1 MTNVPA
7 AVLQRVLA
15 YEGVFVSP
23 FREKLAFGKISSQP
37 AQGHRVEGTYN
48 WRNETDIRGFGG
60 QGGANSFET
69 SENVKNRVD
78 SAQGKWQIAG
88 AGAFNETYLSY
99 QRYRWN
105 PKPEFADIIGENFQ
119 GLLRIGGRDTEQHIV
134 QERISLR
141 NDYSRFLKWNGNHT
155 AKAGVILSRADYD
168 VTKLLN
174 GNPLFTYR
182 GDVSWLFPAEAVYGV
197 RRSRSR
203 RVELP
208 GRLLRAG
215 RLACRQPP
223 DAESRPALGLRVG
236 HAEQRP
242 RHPGGRAGGG
252 GSLHRHGAV
261 HDRRR
266 RSSAVLRCLGS
277 PALVFPTTSPATGQT
292 IAFGGWGRY
301 FDRVLYNTGLSERA
315 NLQWFR
321 RTFRFSS
328 DGLPRDGQPTLVW
341 DPSYLSKAGLDR
353 IVDSG
358 RAGTPE
364 LFLLDNRTKPP
375 VSDQWSL
382 GLRHTFR
389 GMTTSATYTGMRSR
403 HLFTWIRGNR
413 RPDGTCCLPVQG
425 FSNLFYNDLEGR
437 RSWFDGM
444 YLQVDRPYGI
454 GGNKYGFSLTY
465 TLGKAEQNGGDDF
478 SLDLPTVADYPR
490 YPTGNDER
498 HRLVLTGIVGLPWDF
513 ILSTFITLGSGTP
526 YTISD
531 NTLGSGPNQQRLLRN
546 AGRPDQFTFL
556 FPDAWA
562 YRAVDL
568 QADKVFRIAGAH
580 QVSLIFQA
588 FNIFSFDNFSGYQ
601 GNIPT
606 PPAVN
611 INFGRPSNLI
621 DPGRRLQFGL
631 RYAF

>member
-1 MTNVPA
+1 MLNNDHVTPA
-7 AVLQRVLA
+7 DARA
-15 YEGVFVSP
+15 AAAP
-23 FREKLAFGKISSQP
+23 FIDTARFTSDGDDRPPFYGAWAPRL
-37 AQGHRVEGTYN
+37 
-48 WRNETDIRGFGG
+48 GF
-60 QGGANSFET
+60 
-69 SENVKNRVD
+69 
-78 SAQGKWQIAG
+78 
-88 AGAFNETYLSY
+88 SY
-99 QRYRWN
+99 
-105 PKPEFADIIGENFQ
+105 DLTG
-119 GLLRIGGRDTEQHIV
+119 
-134 QERISLR
+134 
-141 NDYSRFLKWNGNHT
+141 
-155 AKAGVILSRADYD
+155 
-168 VTKLLN
+168 
-174 GNPLFTYR
+174 
-182 GDVSWLFPAEAVYGV
+182 
-197 RRSRSR
+197 
-203 RVELP
+203 
-208 GRLLRAG
+208 
-215 RLACRQPP
+215 
-223 DAESRPALGLRVG
+223 
-236 HAEQRP
+236 
-242 RHPGGRAGGG
+242 
-252 GSLHRHGAV
+252 
-261 HDRRR
+261 
-266 RSSAVLRCLGS
+266 
-277 PALVFPTTSPATGQT
+277 TGQT
-292 IAFGGWGRY
+292 IAFGGLGRY
-301 FDRVLYNTGLSERA
+301 YDRVLYNTGLSERA

-341 DPSYLSKAGLDR
+341 DPSFLSKAGLDR
-353 IVDSG
+353 IIESG

-364 LFLLDNRTKPP
+364 LFLLNNRTEPP

-425 FSNLFYNDLEGR
+425 FSNLFINDLEGR

-465 TLGKAEQNGGDDF
+465 TLGHAEQNGGDDF

-498 HRLVLTGIVGLPWDF
+498 HRLVLTAIVGLPWDF